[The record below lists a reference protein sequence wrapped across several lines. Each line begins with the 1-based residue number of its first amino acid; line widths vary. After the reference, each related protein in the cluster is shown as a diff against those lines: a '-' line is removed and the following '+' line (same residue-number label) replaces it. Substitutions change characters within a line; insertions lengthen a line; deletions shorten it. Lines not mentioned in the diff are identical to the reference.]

1 MWKLINIL
9 HKSWRLASKH
19 NDIKTWKMCLAQR
32 NVHVSIR
39 QWCLHDGAH
48 LEGAAVKGQPPWPNL
63 LVTIISDDVH
73 ITSYHNWYL
82 LLCPKSIKIDSLQQ
96 SPLNLDRLPSRCT
109 SPVYPLTVYTSYISL
124 IFQKYFYDIH
134 WSMIHFYIFPWY
146 FHDIFYISLSIN
158 IPWS

>member
-48 LEGAAVKGQPPWPNL
+48 LEGAAVKGQPPRPNL

-82 LLCPKSIKIDSLQQ
+82 LCPKSIYQNRFFTTVSIESGQITVQ
-96 SPLNLDRLPSRCT
+96 MYISSVSPYC
-109 SPVYPLTVYTSYISL
+109 TSYISL
-124 IFQKYFYDIH
+124 KFQKKIYDIH

-146 FHDIFYISLSIN
+146 FHDIFYISLSID